1 MPKKD
6 PKSTSFNIIAVAR
19 YLKTHYLCTCKN
31 DTSRDGAVVARW
43 AHNPK
48 VGGSSP
54 PPATKKNPEIFSGFF
69 FHFPPLHCGAHQGAD
84 NSNEVE
90 MMRGSVYV
98 EMEVASVDNVAVR
111 QCEGGVSVS
120 VKGHLF
126 HPGTFGIFPF
136 GGDGEILAGGQMN
149 RTLVEE
155 RQSYV
160 IFS

>member
-1 MPKKD
+1 
-6 PKSTSFNIIAVAR
+6 
-19 YLKTHYLCTCKN
+19 
-31 DTSRDGAVVARW
+31 VV
-43 AHNPK
+43 
-48 VGGSSP
+48 
-54 PPATKKNPEIFSGFF
+54 
-69 FHFPPLHCGAHQGAD
+69 CGRLTA
-84 NSNEVE
+84 NEVE

-120 VKGHLF
+120 VEDHLF
-126 HPGTFGIFPF
+126 HPDTFGIFPF